1 MRNLRNG
8 NSFEHRFGSTEKV
21 ERAILDTQ
29 PMEYLYSDPSGHHFM
44 NQESYEQIT
53 LDDETLG
60 DSMLYLLPNTVIQID
75 FYDER
80 PVGIELPNTVT
91 LEVVDTE
98 PSMKGATASASYKPA
113 KMETGLTVQ
122 RAALHRGGDQDHHRH
137 PREQVPEPGVNP
149 NSDRR
154 RPHLVRG
161 LHLLDH
167 APRGRS
173 RLRRLKLGDP
183 TAYEGGQVSLNPSRT
198 SGGSPGA
205 WCRAPPLLRAHPT
218 A

>member
-1 MRNLRNG
+1 MRVGMCVLFEGDVCRVMSAQHVTPGNLRGFVQAKMRNLRNG
-8 NSFEHRFGSTEKV
+8 NSFEHRFSSTEKV

-29 PMEYLYSDPSGHHFM
+29 QMEYLYSDPSGHHFM

-75 FYDER
+75 FYEDR
-80 PVGIELPNTVT
+80 AVGIDLPNTVT

-122 RAALHRGGDQDHHRH
+122 VPPFIEVGTKIIIDTRENKYLSRA
-137 PREQVPEPGVNP
+137 
-149 NSDRR
+149 
-154 RPHLVRG
+154 
-161 LHLLDH
+161 
-167 APRGRS
+167 
-173 RLRRLKLGDP
+173 
-183 TAYEGGQVSLNPSRT
+183 
-198 SGGSPGA
+198 
-205 WCRAPPLLRAHPT
+205 
-218 A
+218 